1 MALMVWSITRLCK
14 CIDRM
19 MDNQFDCIVFIE
31 GKRGL
36 GKSTIGQQISYK
48 TKSKFKPRRD
58 IAFSRD
64 DVIRQLGEKTKGVI
78 LADELINVGY
88 NRDFWDQDQ
97 KTLIKALNMYRDKCN
112 LFIGCIPYFTDLD
125 KQMQK
130 LCKIRITVLRRGYAL
145 LQLQTKSI
153 YTNDP
158 WDSDNNKKVERKF
171 KAGKIKYSKLSTVKG
186 IIKFNDITP
195 KQRAIYDEVK
205 KEKRGQVFEAYN
217 GEVKEE
223 DPVIKIFNKI
233 QKEKMSI
240 ETLNTTCQLMGLKI
254 TTVRNRLN
262 EMIKQEGLDGTLQNY
277 VVPQDLLVKEKIKKK
292 ANRKSRK
299 FELITEHSKVMR
311 DIPTNETEEQVHIS
325 NNYENQH
332 IWGR

>member
-1 MALMVWSITRLCK
+1 MVWSIKRLCK
-14 CIDRM
+14 CIDGM

-48 TKSKFKPRRD
+48 SKAKFKPRKD

-64 DVIRQLGEKTKGVI
+64 DVIRQLGQKRKGVI

-153 YTNDP
+153 YSNDP
-158 WDSDNNKKVERKF
+158 WDVDNNKKVERKF

-195 KQRAIYDEVK
+195 KQREIYEEVK
-205 KEKRGQVFEAYN
+205 AEKRGQVFEAYN
-217 GEVKEE
+217 GENQEE
-223 DPVIKIFNKI
+223 DPVIKIFNKM

-240 ETLNTTCQLMGLKI
+240 ETLNTTCQLLGLKI
-254 TTVRNRLN
+254 KSVRNRLN
-262 EMIKQEGLDGTLQNY
+262 EMIKQEGLDGTLQDY
-277 VVPQDLLVKEKIKKK
+277 IVPQATLVKEQIKAKSNK
-292 ANRKSRK
+292 KSRK
-299 FELITEHSKVMR
+299 FELIAEHSRVMR
-311 DIPTNETEEQVHIS
+311 DLPPPEPNKPVHNS
-325 NNYENQH
+325 KKYKEQH